1 MYTAED
7 ARREVRECVAEG
19 YGFDYIRIFLNDLA
33 RGRDI
38 SWEEARAIM
47 ADLISGKLGDI
58 ECSFGTL

>member
-19 YGFDYIRIFLNDLA
+19 YSFDYIRIFLNDLA

-38 SWEEARAIM
+38 SWEDAREIM
-47 ADLISGKLGDI
+47 NDLISGKLGDV
-58 ECSFGTL
+58 EVTFGTL

>member
-38 SWEEARAIM
+38 SWEDARAIM
-47 ADLISGKLGDI
+47 NDLISGKLGDV
-58 ECSFGTL
+58 EVTFGTL

>member
-19 YGFDYIRIFLNDLA
+19 YGFDYIRIFINDLV

-38 SWEEARAIM
+38 SREDARAIM
-47 ADLISGKLGDI
+47 HDLIDGKMGDVEI
-58 ECSFGTL
+58 TFGTL